1 MNKMNKFSKVN
12 SLNFIKKNCK
22 NIKIPNY
29 IYFSKGEFNQNRS
42 LILKRIYQEFK
53 EDLIIR
59 SSALNEDTKKLSN
72 AGKYDS
78 LVLKKKENK
87 NLEYSILKVIRKF
100 KSKNDQILIQKFI
113 NKPSISGVVFTKDI
127 NTNSDYY
134 QIEFDVSKRTDLVT
148 SGKFNPSLKTLIIY
162 KNSSVIPKKFR
173 KLITICKIFEKL
185 FDNNRLD
192 IEFCIKNNQVFIF
205 HCRPLLGTSKISNIL
220 KHKEILVNLKKKFKK
235 INLRINGIYGN
246 STILSNMSD
255 WNPAEMIG
263 VNPCKLALSLYSE
276 LITDTVW
283 SEQRLNY
290 GYKDVR
296 PNRLMVDMSG
306 SPYIDLRIDI
316 NSFLPINLNKKI
328 SSKIVNNAINV
339 LKKKPELHDKLEF
352 EVIDTCFNFSLKKK
366 VFKFLNKD
374 EKKIYIKSLKE
385 LTNNIINP
393 KNKILNNEIK
403 KNNELINKI
412 NSIKKT
418 NLSHIQKIFY
428 LIYDCKT
435 YGTLPFA
442 GIARCAFMSKSIL
455 DSLYNEGFLKLKEI
469 ENFNMS
475 IETVSTKINNEFI
488 SSLKKNN
495 FKDFILKYG
504 HLRPSMY
511 SILNK
516 NYKENFRNYF
526 SINYTNYKKKKINL
540 KISNKRKNI
549 INNFFK
555 KNNLLFSFEDFIK
568 FAKKSIENR
577 ENSKLIFSKSI
588 DEIFINLKKLA
599 LEINIDYKNFEHL
612 DIKLIKNSFNNLSQE
627 KLRNLILRNIKKN
640 KEHYA
645 FAKNIKTPD
654 VITSTKNFDY
664 FDEISSKE
672 NYVTEK
678 NILGEMIELKKISNL
693 EKLKDKII
701 LIESADPGYDFIF
714 SYNIKGLITKYG
726 GKNSHMA
733 IRCNELNLPS
743 IIGVGEKTY
752 RSFINSKKIYIDCK
766 NEKFETFL

>member
-78 LVLKKKENK
+78 IILKKKENK

-205 HCRPLLGTSKISNIL
+205 QCRPLLGTSKISNIL

-316 NSFLPINLNKKI
+316 NSFLPINLDKTI

-393 KNKILNNEIK
+393 KNKILDNEIK

-599 LEINIDYKNFEHL
+599 VEINIDYKNFEHL

-640 KEHYA
+640 KEHYI

>member
-1 MNKMNKFSKVN
+1 MNKFSKVN

-205 HCRPLLGTSKISNIL
+205 QCRPLLGTSKISNIL

-316 NSFLPINLNKKI
+316 NSFLPINLNKTI

-393 KNKILNNEIK
+393 KNKILDNEIK

-640 KEHYA
+640 KEHYI

>member
-42 LILKRIYQEFK
+42 LILKRIYKEFK

-78 LVLKKKENK
+78 IILKKKENK

-205 HCRPLLGTSKISNIL
+205 QCRPLLGTSKISNIL

-263 VNPCKLALSLYSE
+263 VNPCKLAQSLYSE

-316 NSFLPINLNKKI
+316 NSFLPINLNKSI

-393 KNKILNNEIK
+393 KNKILDNEIK

-555 KNNLLFSFEDFIK
+555 ENKLSFSFEDFIK

-640 KEHYA
+640 KEHYI

-678 NILGEMIELKKISNL
+678 NILGDMIELKKISNL

>member
-78 LVLKKKENK
+78 IILKKKENK

-205 HCRPLLGTSKISNIL
+205 QCRPLLGTSKISNIL

-316 NSFLPINLNKKI
+316 NSFLPINLDKTI

-393 KNKILNNEIK
+393 KNKILDNEIK

-599 LEINIDYKNFEHL
+599 VEINIDYKNFEHL

-640 KEHYA
+640 KEHYT

-678 NILGEMIELKKISNL
+678 NILGDMIELKKISNL

>member
-205 HCRPLLGTSKISNIL
+205 QCRPLLGTSKISNIL
-220 KHKEILVNLKKKFKK
+220 KHKEVLVNLKKKFKK

-393 KNKILNNEIK
+393 KNKILDNEIK

-488 SSLKKNN
+488 RSLKKNN

-599 LEINIDYKNFEHL
+599 VEINIDYKNFEHL

-640 KEHYA
+640 KEHYI

-678 NILGEMIELKKISNL
+678 NILGDIIALKKISNL

>member
-42 LILKRIYQEFK
+42 LILKRIYKEFK

-87 NLEYSILKVIRKF
+87 NLEHSILKVIRKF

-205 HCRPLLGTSKISNIL
+205 QCRPLLGTSKISNIL

-316 NSFLPINLNKKI
+316 NSFLPINLDKTI

-393 KNKILNNEIK
+393 KNKILDNEIK

-599 LEINIDYKNFEHL
+599 VEINIDYKNFEHL

-640 KEHYA
+640 KEHYT

-678 NILGEMIELKKISNL
+678 NILGDMIELKKISNL

>member
-1 MNKMNKFSKVN
+1 MNKFSKVN

-78 LVLKKKENK
+78 IILKKKENK
-87 NLEYSILKVIRKF
+87 NLEHSILKVIRKF

-205 HCRPLLGTSKISNIL
+205 QCRPLLGTSKISNIL

-263 VNPCKLALSLYSE
+263 VNPCKLAQSLYSE

-316 NSFLPINLNKKI
+316 NSFLPINLNKSI

-393 KNKILNNEIK
+393 KNKILDNEIK

-488 SSLKKNN
+488 RSLKKNN

-555 KNNLLFSFEDFIK
+555 ENKLSFSFEDFIK

-599 LEINIDYKNFEHL
+599 VEINIDYKNFEHL

-640 KEHYA
+640 KEHYT

-678 NILGEMIELKKISNL
+678 NILGDMIELKKISNL